1 MQENEI
7 SKEPYDDH
15 QSDSNNR
22 KHPDPNSKEPLDPDN
37 IELSV
42 QKTSLKTQVQSG
54 PSGE

>member
-42 QKTSLKTQVQSG
+42 QKTSLKTQAQSG